1 MITRKM
7 VREGYDTGIIKLI
20 HTSEVVCQIGDIWF
34 FFGGLTAEEY
44 ESADAYKADI
54 PKEDILNDIFTT
66 LEAFRV
72 DGERGEEAFA
82 DEYLYYELILKEQL
96 GYQKAS

>member
-7 VREGYDTGIIKLI
+7 VRDGYDAGIIKLI

-44 ESADAYKADI
+44 GSADAYKANV
-54 PKEDILNDIFTT
+54 PKADILNDIFTT
-66 LEAFRV
+66 LEAFRI
-72 DGERGEEAFA
+72 DGDRGEKIFA
-82 DEYLYYELILKEQL
+82 DEYLYYEAILREQL
-96 GYQKAS
+96 GYPKAS